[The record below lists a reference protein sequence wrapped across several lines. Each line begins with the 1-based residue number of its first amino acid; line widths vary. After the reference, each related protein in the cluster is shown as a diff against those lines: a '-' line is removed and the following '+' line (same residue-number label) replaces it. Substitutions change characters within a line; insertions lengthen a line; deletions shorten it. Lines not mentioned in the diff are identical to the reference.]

1 MVVCKRPLDVDSRIK
16 VDVESWMKTPQSK
29 MHRMAGVTTQLS
41 VATLKSLF
49 CYATADAATWY
60 ADDGYYGTCGSIEY
74 HCIRSLIISKLKVT
88 NFTNSIDL

>member
-1 MVVCKRPLDVDSRIK
+1 
-16 VDVESWMKTPQSK
+16 

-49 CYATADAATWY
+49 CYATADFGDAATLY